1 MTGTENRTQKYFT
14 QVPNAPVTNP
24 ELFNPQDQQIR
35 NMLWE
40 LKTQTQLIKELD
52 KKLEEAI
59 NKMNL
64 ILSTPNREEAYPKEG
79 RS

>member
-1 MTGTENRTQKYFT
+1 MTDKEWKQEYFRTRENTDVKI
-14 QVPNAPVTNP
+14 P
-24 ELFNPQDQQIR
+24 ELYNPNEQQIR
-35 NMLWE
+35 NILWE
-40 LKTQTQLIKELD
+40 LKTQTQLIKDLD

-79 RS
+79 RP